1 MLINLSIFEVTHTK
15 QKNFPTKNA
24 FILSRSS
31 HWISHDMR
39 RPLLKNIEAAHYY
52 CLLGIREMS
61 IYNSLNCLC
70 NKLENIICADG
81 KNS

>member
-39 RPLLKNIEAAHYY
+39 RPLLKNIEA
-52 CLLGIREMS
+52 IE
-61 IYNSLNCLC
+61 
-70 NKLENIICADG
+70 
-81 KNS
+81 